1 MALKE
6 SLVGLWLFL
15 LLCDGARLNVP
26 RVLLPY
32 RQEVA
37 TNYSLELI
45 DASPGACYHWSS
57 SQPDLVSVQPVNG
70 DPCALQ
76 ALVSAVSHHP
86 ARRTAIVTADN
97 SATGEVLRCDVIV
110 DRVHSLEVMTTTR
123 ELLLDDSPEMMEVVA
138 HNDQGDTF
146 SSLDGVSFEWSILSE
161 PSAGTQGAVVRFL
174 QSSESPYQSPPGVQ
188 FWEQRG
194 LQGWAVLAQGV
205 GTGSARIAV
214 RLAHPDYKE
223 VPGKQVTLLVVAN
236 VLLEPSRVFLLEG
249 ARIHFGARLVRKGT
263 ASELELP
270 SDQYSL
276 HVEDPLVAE
285 LDGFSSSVTAR
296 SLGHTSM
303 VLRDSHLTL
312 HEYSRQPRAEI
323 YVVKPS
329 YLLFSVTPG
338 DTWGLQE
345 DTEYCVQVGLFDEHH
360 HRVHLSQNLVVTV
373 DFPLEHMEVLSSTE
387 NGTHHCVRT
396 KGPATTR
403 ITGRLEGFRTP
414 AGAIRKAAYEIK
426 GFQEVSI
433 YKRIVVQP
441 PVLLFPWDP
450 VVKPSYS
457 PQARASGGTGSYRW
471 YADNSSVARV
481 NFTPDELSGVAT
493 VVTTGP
499 GRTAV
504 VAQDAFNSFSL
515 GKALVSVQPVAE
527 LEIVPSLLE
536 TDYLNEVLVPV
547 ALYGYED
554 SENKTGR
561 RVFDDC
567 SQIPLTVEV
576 VDEARFLYVQGS
588 HGPPLG
594 QGCLTLRF
602 SCKSVGHSRVYVS
615 YRDGELDLKSTTVL
629 GCHKTLKA
637 VHPAKTVV
645 VAYGSFKDVAFEG
658 GPRPWPMLKQGHYVK
673 LVADNTS
680 LVSIMRIIDPYRNNR
695 ECPSLTIVF
704 LGAQCLLDVLLY
716 NSWKHYFI
724 NVKIRMVTSFTVS
737 NMPREFYANQTN
749 GSKVC
754 LLELCIPL
762 QVIHD
767 RTPVR
772 CSSRLKRAG
781 VGIEP
786 RIPGFCSASFRS
798 TCSELVCARPL
809 GHRSPLASGVGVA
822 FTHRRVLSFRCV
834 LTSMHLTAL
843 PVTNSETGQRHRQH
857 VFHLK
862 APTVHNKRDA
872 TTWRRLNA
880 CVCRFASYSRQA
892 SAQLLNRQPCMQ
904 ASVSLQDGSGSF
916 QLECSDPA
924 KAKVTLD
931 AATRQIKVVPLGEGS
946 VSVRVHDLCLDLPPL
961 TLEVQLV
968 GLARLHLH
976 TLTKVELG
984 QEIEAHVEL
993 EDSLGQS
1000 LPASVLD
1007 LVGLRPLLGSPL
1019 LEIRPLPGEGDRV
1032 RFAVR
1037 GSSLGTTSLQFVAG
1051 GPGAN
1056 QVASEALSVQV
1067 FAPLKLDPRNITLV
1081 VGATFQLWCSG
1092 GPQPEGQ
1099 VEFSLEGNA
1108 SVASVSTS
1116 GVVTASA
1123 LGNVSV
1129 TARSL
1134 DSDSG
1139 VVYSQDMTSVHVV
1152 ALTSIRIQPALS
1164 RMLSGT
1170 ELPAF
1175 ATGSNEFETPFSFCS
1190 AEPPLLFRWSVSDPR
1205 LLALEAP
1212 LVQEGLQPR
1221 EENVCAVRLRALGTP
1236 GRVALRLQVS
1246 VSEDAPDASRQ
1257 QLLDNAPLDAQLQIQ
1272 ILPSL
1277 ELVNPS
1283 LPGTGP
1289 ILLTPHAKLRLKSS
1303 RDREGSVAY
1312 ALERPEHASLRL
1324 EEGPLLVS
1332 GAHTGS
1338 AVLNVSLAEP
1348 FGLVHRI
1355 LTPVEVR
1362 PASFLQGLLEPCV
1375 RQETLPRPTLPLGLS
1390 CPLAVS
1396 LHDELGRRFHATG
1409 TRLAHRSSR
1418 RDLVRVSEGAA
1429 NGSLALHCV
1438 AAGRTVLRLWDRDDA
1453 RLQTFVSLRTGPALE
1468 PRPDRISVGDVV
1480 CFQTPLQA
1488 ANGGPGVWSQTGD
1501 QLVVEPGSG
1510 VAVALRPGT
1519 AVLRYSVAP
1528 QLHSTL
1534 QVLVHPVATLELLPG
1549 RSQLTSLAETRLP
1562 VLLASQPS
1570 NVHGGSAC
1578 SSRVASE
1585 LAVVPPFS
1593 CSVEFVNSTLE
1604 ASAEDFFAAEAGFS
1618 FAQVSPTPGYFCALR
1633 PRAGADKP
1641 HAVLEAQL
1649 EVRATLGSD
1658 DDGPWSSAPLLFT
1671 GPFELHS
1678 REVLLSPDQ
1687 PSTSVLITA
1696 GPATHACLRAVSSDE
1711 SRLEVVGLR
1720 AASGRAHTWSLA
1732 LQAHSTLLWR
1742 REPLGVTL
1750 DCPATGQ
1757 REHLV
1762 VRMVPLS
1769 PSGGLEPDLGWPA
1782 VLRSFWAHHQF
1793 WLATLVI
1800 GAATAALLLGYRNLL
1815 GQQSAVTRQPDV
1827 FLNTSG
1833 EYRSPSGV
1841 LPYVQWPGSPERLW
1855 SVPDPHWSPSQRH
1868 SSPAR

>member
-6 SLVGLWLFL
+6 SLLGLWLFL

-110 DRVHSLEVMTTTR
+110 DSVHSLDVTTTTR
-123 ELLLDDSPEMMEVVA
+123 ELLLDDSPEMMEVMA

-270 SDQYSL
+270 SEQYSL

-373 DFPLEHMEVLSSTE
+373 DFPSEHMEVLSSTE

-414 AGAIRKAAYEIK
+414 VGAIRKAAYEIK

-481 NFTPDELSGVAT
+481 SFAADELSGVAT
-493 VVTTGP
+493 VVTTGL

-658 GPRPWPMLKQGHYVK
+658 GPRPWPMLTQGHYVK

-695 ECPSLTIVF
+695 DLHVFRILCKDLGETGLELRVGNNVSASLPNPARNQASVKFVCGPPSSVELHVKSPKGSRAASCPTEGDKVCVLSSQEVEVEVVVKDPFGRKLANVSS
-704 LGAQCLLDVLLY
+704 LDVHWELSDYSLATPSSHRDLLIHTDGSAGYRRVSRNFQVIRPKQKSGALTVTAKIVGY
-716 NSWKHYFI
+716 NHQILRHSSLP
-724 NVKIRMVTSFTVS
+724 NVHAVSPTVS
-737 NMPREFYANQTN
+737 GSVSLDLVQPARLSS
-749 GSKVC
+749 SKV
-754 LLELCIPL
+754 
-762 QVIHD
+762 
-767 RTPVR
+767 
-772 CSSRLKRAG
+772 S
-781 VGIEP
+781 
-786 RIPGFCSASFRS
+786 
-798 TCSELVCARPL
+798 
-809 GHRSPLASGVGVA
+809 
-822 FTHRRVLSFRCV
+822 
-834 LTSMHLTAL
+834 
-843 PVTNSETGQRHRQH
+843 
-857 VFHLK
+857 VFNH
-862 APTVHNKRDA
+862 PSH
-872 TTWRRLNA
+872 
-880 CVCRFASYSRQA
+880 S
-892 SAQLLNRQPCMQ
+892 

-1007 LVGLRPLLGSPL
+1007 LVGLGPLLGAPL
-1019 LEIRPLPGEGDRV
+1019 LEIRPLPGDGDRV
-1032 RFAVR
+1032 RFSVR

-1051 GPGAN
+1051 SPGAN

-1123 LGNVSV
+1123 LGSINV

-1152 ALTSIRIQPALS
+1152 ALTSVRIQPALS

-1175 ATGSNEFETPFSFCS
+1175 ATGSNEF
-1190 AEPPLLFRWSVSDPR
+1190 
-1205 LLALEAP
+1205 
-1212 LVQEGLQPR
+1212 
-1221 EENVCAVRLRALGTP
+1221 
-1236 GRVALRLQVS
+1236 
-1246 VSEDAPDASRQ
+1246 
-1257 QLLDNAPLDAQLQIQ
+1257 
-1272 ILPSL
+1272 
-1277 ELVNPS
+1277 
-1283 LPGTGP
+1283 
-1289 ILLTPHAKLRLKSS
+1289 
-1303 RDREGSVAY
+1303 
-1312 ALERPEHASLRL
+1312 
-1324 EEGPLLVS
+1324 
-1332 GAHTGS
+1332 
-1338 AVLNVSLAEP
+1338 
-1348 FGLVHRI
+1348 
-1355 LTPVEVR
+1355 
-1362 PASFLQGLLEPCV
+1362 
-1375 RQETLPRPTLPLGLS
+1375 
-1390 CPLAVS
+1390 
-1396 LHDELGRRFHATG
+1396 
-1409 TRLAHRSSR
+1409 
-1418 RDLVRVSEGAA
+1418 
-1429 NGSLALHCV
+1429 
-1438 AAGRTVLRLWDRDDA
+1438 
-1453 RLQTFVSLRTGPALE
+1453 
-1468 PRPDRISVGDVV
+1468 
-1480 CFQTPLQA
+1480 
-1488 ANGGPGVWSQTGD
+1488 
-1501 QLVVEPGSG
+1501 
-1510 VAVALRPGT
+1510 
-1519 AVLRYSVAP
+1519 
-1528 QLHSTL
+1528 
-1534 QVLVHPVATLELLPG
+1534 
-1549 RSQLTSLAETRLP
+1549 
-1562 VLLASQPS
+1562 
-1570 NVHGGSAC
+1570 
-1578 SSRVASE
+1578 
-1585 LAVVPPFS
+1585 
-1593 CSVEFVNSTLE
+1593 
-1604 ASAEDFFAAEAGFS
+1604 
-1618 FAQVSPTPGYFCALR
+1618 
-1633 PRAGADKP
+1633 
-1641 HAVLEAQL
+1641 
-1649 EVRATLGSD
+1649 
-1658 DDGPWSSAPLLFT
+1658 
-1671 GPFELHS
+1671 
-1678 REVLLSPDQ
+1678 
-1687 PSTSVLITA
+1687 
-1696 GPATHACLRAVSSDE
+1696 
-1711 SRLEVVGLR
+1711 
-1720 AASGRAHTWSLA
+1720 
-1732 LQAHSTLLWR
+1732 
-1742 REPLGVTL
+1742 
-1750 DCPATGQ
+1750 
-1757 REHLV
+1757 
-1762 VRMVPLS
+1762 
-1769 PSGGLEPDLGWPA
+1769 
-1782 VLRSFWAHHQF
+1782 
-1793 WLATLVI
+1793 
-1800 GAATAALLLGYRNLL
+1800 
-1815 GQQSAVTRQPDV
+1815 
-1827 FLNTSG
+1827 
-1833 EYRSPSGV
+1833 
-1841 LPYVQWPGSPERLW
+1841 
-1855 SVPDPHWSPSQRH
+1855 
-1868 SSPAR
+1868 

>member
-1 MALKE
+1 MALTE
-6 SLVGLWLFL
+6 SLLGVWLFL

-57 SQPDLVSVQPVNG
+57 SQPDLVFVQPVNG

-110 DRVHSLEVMTTTR
+110 DRVHSLDVTTTTR
-123 ELLLDDSPEMMEVVA
+123 ELLLDDSPEMMEVMA

-174 QSSESPYQSPPGVQ
+174 QSSESPYRSPPGVQ

-214 RLAHPDYKE
+214 RLAHPDYKASFPQYCRGE

-263 ASELELP
+263 ASDLELP
-270 SDQYSL
+270 SEQYSL

-373 DFPLEHMEVLSSTE
+373 DFPLEHIEVLSSTE

-426 GFQEVSI
+426 GSQEVSI

-481 NFTPDELSGVAT
+481 SFAPDELSGVAT

-499 GRTAV
+499 GLTAV

-515 GKALVSVQPVAE
+515 GKALVSWDDGPGLALGALGLPSTLLGEGDPVCPMAAVVGSSE
-527 LEIVPSLLE
+527 RSEAAGTGVVLDSNVVESTVEPLPWPPFLWPQSSTSPSIGRHFRALSSTITSQTKSRLQICSHSRRK
-536 TDYLNEVLVPV
+536 VLRPPKIT
-547 ALYGYED
+547 ALHIPAFNRAKTSSLSHHGFQTPPRIHPHHITAA
-554 SENKTGR
+554 SEFTESFTIRSSIHEYRGPR
-561 RVFDDC
+561 RVVSALILIVIVHVNRPIQLDANSSLTLSYVSANFVLYRFVCGPPSSVELHVKSPKGSRAASCPTEGDKVC
-567 SQIPLTVEV
+567 VLSSQEVEVEV
-576 VDEARFLYVQGS
+576 VVKD
-588 HGPPLG
+588 PLG
-594 QGCLTLRF
+594 RKLANVSSLDVHWELSDYSLATPSSHRDLLIHTDGSAGYRRVSRNFQVIRPKQKSGALTVTAKIVGYNHQILRH
-602 SCKSVGHSRVYVS
+602 SSLPNVHAVNPTVSGSVS
-615 YRDGELDLKSTTVL
+615 LDLVQ
-629 GCHKTLKA
+629 
-637 VHPAKTVV
+637 PARL
-645 VAYGSFKDVAFEG
+645 S
-658 GPRPWPMLKQGHYVK
+658 
-673 LVADNTS
+673 S
-680 LVSIMRIIDPYRNNR
+680 
-695 ECPSLTIVF
+695 
-704 LGAQCLLDVLLY
+704 
-716 NSWKHYFI
+716 
-724 NVKIRMVTSFTVS
+724 
-737 NMPREFYANQTN
+737 
-749 GSKVC
+749 SKVSVFNH
-754 LLELCIPL
+754 PS
-762 QVIHD
+762 H
-767 RTPVR
+767 
-772 CSSRLKRAG
+772 
-781 VGIEP
+781 
-786 RIPGFCSASFRS
+786 SA
-798 TCSELVCARPL
+798 T
-809 GHRSPLASGVGVA
+809 
-822 FTHRRVLSFRCV
+822 
-834 LTSMHLTAL
+834 
-843 PVTNSETGQRHRQH
+843 
-857 VFHLK
+857 
-862 APTVHNKRDA
+862 
-872 TTWRRLNA
+872 
-880 CVCRFASYSRQA
+880 
-892 SAQLLNRQPCMQ
+892 
-904 ASVSLQDGSGSF
+904 VSLQDGSGSF

-1007 LVGLRPLLGSPL
+1007 LVGLRPLLGAPL

-1099 VEFSLEGNA
+1099 VKFSLEGNA

-1123 LGNVSV
+1123 LGSVNV

-1139 VVYSQDMTSVHVV
+1139 VVYSQVM
-1152 ALTSIRIQPALS
+1152 
-1164 RMLSGT
+1164 
-1170 ELPAF
+1170 
-1175 ATGSNEFETPFSFCS
+1175 CS
-1190 AEPPLLFRWSVSDPR
+1190 
-1205 LLALEAP
+1205 
-1212 LVQEGLQPR
+1212 
-1221 EENVCAVRLRALGTP
+1221 
-1236 GRVALRLQVS
+1236 
-1246 VSEDAPDASRQ
+1246 
-1257 QLLDNAPLDAQLQIQ
+1257 
-1272 ILPSL
+1272 
-1277 ELVNPS
+1277 
-1283 LPGTGP
+1283 
-1289 ILLTPHAKLRLKSS
+1289 
-1303 RDREGSVAY
+1303 
-1312 ALERPEHASLRL
+1312 
-1324 EEGPLLVS
+1324 
-1332 GAHTGS
+1332 
-1338 AVLNVSLAEP
+1338 
-1348 FGLVHRI
+1348 
-1355 LTPVEVR
+1355 
-1362 PASFLQGLLEPCV
+1362 
-1375 RQETLPRPTLPLGLS
+1375 
-1390 CPLAVS
+1390 
-1396 LHDELGRRFHATG
+1396 
-1409 TRLAHRSSR
+1409 
-1418 RDLVRVSEGAA
+1418 
-1429 NGSLALHCV
+1429 
-1438 AAGRTVLRLWDRDDA
+1438 
-1453 RLQTFVSLRTGPALE
+1453 
-1468 PRPDRISVGDVV
+1468 
-1480 CFQTPLQA
+1480 
-1488 ANGGPGVWSQTGD
+1488 
-1501 QLVVEPGSG
+1501 
-1510 VAVALRPGT
+1510 
-1519 AVLRYSVAP
+1519 
-1528 QLHSTL
+1528 
-1534 QVLVHPVATLELLPG
+1534 
-1549 RSQLTSLAETRLP
+1549 
-1562 VLLASQPS
+1562 
-1570 NVHGGSAC
+1570 
-1578 SSRVASE
+1578 
-1585 LAVVPPFS
+1585 
-1593 CSVEFVNSTLE
+1593 
-1604 ASAEDFFAAEAGFS
+1604 
-1618 FAQVSPTPGYFCALR
+1618 
-1633 PRAGADKP
+1633 
-1641 HAVLEAQL
+1641 
-1649 EVRATLGSD
+1649 
-1658 DDGPWSSAPLLFT
+1658 
-1671 GPFELHS
+1671 
-1678 REVLLSPDQ
+1678 
-1687 PSTSVLITA
+1687 
-1696 GPATHACLRAVSSDE
+1696 
-1711 SRLEVVGLR
+1711 GLR
-1720 AASGRAHTWSLA
+1720 
-1732 LQAHSTLLWR
+1732 
-1742 REPLGVTL
+1742 
-1750 DCPATGQ
+1750 
-1757 REHLV
+1757 
-1762 VRMVPLS
+1762 
-1769 PSGGLEPDLGWPA
+1769 
-1782 VLRSFWAHHQF
+1782 
-1793 WLATLVI
+1793 
-1800 GAATAALLLGYRNLL
+1800 
-1815 GQQSAVTRQPDV
+1815 
-1827 FLNTSG
+1827 
-1833 EYRSPSGV
+1833 
-1841 LPYVQWPGSPERLW
+1841 
-1855 SVPDPHWSPSQRH
+1855 
-1868 SSPAR
+1868 

>member
-6 SLVGLWLFL
+6 SVLGLWLFL

-70 DPCALQ
+70 DQCALQ

-214 RLAHPDYKE
+214 RLAHPDYKCDRQTQE
-223 VPGKQVTLLVVAN
+223 VAMALVRGAAKQ
-236 VLLEPSRVFLLEG
+236 PSRSTTKRRGVPLLQAPEMPREKTSG
-249 ARIHFGARLVRKGT
+249 K
-263 ASELELP
+263 ELELP
-270 SDQYSL
+270 SEQYSL

-345 DTEYCVQVGLFDEHH
+345 DTEYCVHVGLFDEHH
-360 HRVHLSQNLVVTV
+360 HRVHLSQNLVVMV
-373 DFPLEHMEVLSSTE
+373 DFPSEHMEVLSSTE

-426 GFQEVSI
+426 GSQEVSI
-433 YKRIVVQP
+433 FKRIVVQP

-457 PQARASGGTGSYRW
+457 PQARVSGTASVVRVHLANQPSFRHFDNVDVIHSSSMLSGGASRPRCILTSVARRGASAGKTGVTLLRLFTSGNPRSLSAEPPGSREPSLRTCGERHRGSLETKVFAVVLAERSVCSSPSRRFPSVQASGGTGSYRW

-481 NFTPDELSGVAT
+481 SLTSDELSGVAT

-515 GKALVSVQPVAE
+515 GKALVSWDNGPGLLWGLWVATHRRRSASSALTGNPDPTTPTRISRSWEHANRASCSSLHACTLKLAVGNNVSASLPNPARNQASVKFVCGPPSSVE
-527 LEIVPSLLE
+527 LHVKSPKGSRAASCPTEGDKVCVLSSQ
-536 TDYLNEVLVPV
+536 EV
-547 ALYGYED
+547 E
-554 SENKTGR
+554 
-561 RVFDDC
+561 
-567 SQIPLTVEV
+567 VEV
-576 VDEARFLYVQGS
+576 VVKD
-588 HGPPLG
+588 PLG
-594 QGCLTLRF
+594 RKLANVSSLDVHWELSDYSLATPSSHRDLLIHTDGSAGYRRVSRNFQVIRPKQKSGALTVTAKIVGYNHQILRH
-602 SCKSVGHSRVYVS
+602 SSLPNVHAVNPTVSGSVS
-615 YRDGELDLKSTTVL
+615 LDLVQ
-629 GCHKTLKA
+629 
-637 VHPAKTVV
+637 PARL
-645 VAYGSFKDVAFEG
+645 S
-658 GPRPWPMLKQGHYVK
+658 
-673 LVADNTS
+673 S
-680 LVSIMRIIDPYRNNR
+680 
-695 ECPSLTIVF
+695 
-704 LGAQCLLDVLLY
+704 
-716 NSWKHYFI
+716 
-724 NVKIRMVTSFTVS
+724 
-737 NMPREFYANQTN
+737 
-749 GSKVC
+749 SKV
-754 LLELCIPL
+754 
-762 QVIHD
+762 
-767 RTPVR
+767 
-772 CSSRLKRAG
+772 S
-781 VGIEP
+781 
-786 RIPGFCSASFRS
+786 
-798 TCSELVCARPL
+798 
-809 GHRSPLASGVGVA
+809 
-822 FTHRRVLSFRCV
+822 
-834 LTSMHLTAL
+834 
-843 PVTNSETGQRHRQH
+843 
-857 VFHLK
+857 VFNH
-862 APTVHNKRDA
+862 PSH
-872 TTWRRLNA
+872 
-880 CVCRFASYSRQA
+880 S
-892 SAQLLNRQPCMQ
+892 

-931 AATRQIKVVPLGEGS
+931 TATRQIKVVPLGEGS

-1000 LPASVLD
+1000 LPASLLD
-1007 LVGLRPLLGSPL
+1007 LVGLRPLLGAPL
-1019 LEIRPLPGEGDRV
+1019 LEIRLLPGEGDRV

-1056 QVASEALSVQV
+1056 QVASEVLSVQV

-1081 VGATFQLWCSG
+1081 VGATFQFEYSFSTPKDERHLPQKVEADCQHFQRSVGRSGRCSHVLLLS
-1092 GPQPEGQ
+1092 PLP
-1099 VEFSLEGNA
+1099 L
-1108 SVASVSTS
+1108 
-1116 GVVTASA
+1116 
-1123 LGNVSV
+1123 
-1129 TARSL
+1129 
-1134 DSDSG
+1134 
-1139 VVYSQDMTSVHVV
+1139 QDMTSVHVV

-1289 ILLTPHAKLRLKSS
+1289 ILLTPHAKLTLKSS

-1324 EEGPLLVS
+1324 EEGPLLTS
-1332 GAHTGS
+1332 GARTGS

-1362 PASFLQGLLEPCV
+1362 PASFLQGLLEPGV
-1375 RQETLPRPTLPLGLS
+1375 RQEPLPHPTLPLGLS

-1453 RLQTFVSLRTGPALE
+1453 RLQTFLSLRTGPALE
-1468 PRPDRISVGDVV
+1468 PRPTRISVGDVV

-1488 ANGGPGVWSQTGD
+1488 ANGSPGVWSQTGD
-1501 QLVVEPGSG
+1501 QLAVEPGSG

-1519 AVLRYSVAP
+1519 ALLRYSIAP

-1534 QVLVHPVATLELLPG
+1534 QVLVHPVVTLELLSG

-1570 NVHGGSAC
+1570 NVHGKC
-1578 SSRVASE
+1578 SSRTSSE

-1593 CSVEFVNSTLE
+1593 CSVEFVNSSLE

-1618 FAQVSPTPGYFCALR
+1618 FAQGYFCALR

-1641 HAVLEAQL
+1641 RAVLEAQL
-1649 EVRATLGSD
+1649 EVRATLGPD
-1658 DDGPWSSAPLLFT
+1658 DDGPWSSASLLFT
-1671 GPFELHS
+1671 GPFELHG

-1696 GPATHACLRAVSSDE
+1696 GPATHACLRATSSDE

-1720 AASGRAHTWSLA
+1720 AMSSRAHTWSLA
-1732 LQAHSTLLWR
+1732 LQAHSMLLWR
-1742 REPLGVTL
+1742 REPLEVTL

-1800 GAATAALLLGYRNLL
+1800 GAATAALLIGYRNLL

-1833 EYRSPSGV
+1833 ENRSPSGV
-1841 LPYVQWPGSPERLW
+1841 LPYVPWPGSPERLW
-1855 SVPDPHWSPSQRH
+1855 SVPDPHWSPSQRR